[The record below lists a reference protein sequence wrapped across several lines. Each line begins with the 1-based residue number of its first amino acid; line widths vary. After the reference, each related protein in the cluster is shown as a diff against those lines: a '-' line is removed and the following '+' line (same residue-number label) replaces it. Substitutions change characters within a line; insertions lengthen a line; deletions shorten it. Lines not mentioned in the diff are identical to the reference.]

1 MSNEEMN
8 QNPDMETQQES
19 QFPVQEEKSMGA
31 ILGSIIVVIVLLIA
45 AFYFW
50 GNREEAPSA
59 QPESISTDELIESV
73 PEAIDI
79 LEEEDV
85 QAEAL
90 EDQGTSDELDEI
102 AHDLETTELE
112 DLTKELDLI
121 EEELGL

>member
-79 LEEEDV
+79 LEEE
-85 QAEAL
+85 
-90 EDQGTSDELDEI
+90 EI